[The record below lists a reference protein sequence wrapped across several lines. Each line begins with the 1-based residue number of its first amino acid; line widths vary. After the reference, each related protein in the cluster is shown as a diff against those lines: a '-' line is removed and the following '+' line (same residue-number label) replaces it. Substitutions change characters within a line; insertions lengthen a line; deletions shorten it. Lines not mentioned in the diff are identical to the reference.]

1 MELVKIKGEFVD
13 PLYIYSSKLLP
24 TSSALR
30 SEWTFIRR
38 NERKYYELQLSLT
51 MLVKAQTI
59 RIIYGCVSSP
69 FKRKK

>member
-30 SEWTFIRR
+30 SECTFIRR

-51 MLVKAQTI
+51 MLVKAQKI